1 MGNESESTQK
11 KKEKSE
17 NNEIKKEK
25 SENNEINEEL
35 KKNLDLF
42 YRAVNCDPN
51 SIEKICPVCFKS
63 NAYDDIPKIASN
75 KVDTD
80 KEKEDFKKDYIR
92 QIKANKIIIDEE
104 SVLKFDLERCNHFT
118 CYSCSGGRFDL
129 PCYFCQNFLTPR
141 NIICFGKLDE
151 VEEDFKKIICQFH
164 GKFILKK
171 NQPKECKKQLL
182 DNAKHFLLW
191 HNDII
196 EAAYKKRMKEIE
208 QMRKDFPKKYKSNYG
223 ITDEMIEQYKEEKK
237 IKLKEKKEEE
247 ERRAHMLSSI
257 HNNDDND
264 NDNDDDNSS
273 SNREMAY
280 GLYAC
285 GGKNCKLCF
294 KCGNSHFCDYVKLY
308 AHKSCFPYDKCY
320 ACRSKKHYGHERVN
334 MCSDCLKK
342 LIKQKGNKY
351 SEYCYVCGEKILFKS
366 MVSFMK

>member
-1 MGNESESTQK
+1 M
-11 KKEKSE
+11 
-17 NNEIKKEK
+17 
-25 SENNEINEEL
+25 
-35 KKNLDLF
+35 
-42 YRAVNCDPN
+42 
-51 SIEKICPVCFKS
+51 
-63 NAYDDIPKIASN
+63 
-75 KVDTD
+75 DTD

-237 IKLKEKKEEE
+237 IKLKKKK
-247 ERRAHMLSSI
+247 RRRRKKGS
-257 HNNDDND
+257 
-264 NDNDDDNSS
+264 
-273 SNREMAY
+273 
-280 GLYAC
+280 YA
-285 GGKNCKLCF
+285 
-294 KCGNSHFCDYVKLY
+294 
-308 AHKSCFPYDKCY
+308 
-320 ACRSKKHYGHERVN
+320 
-334 MCSDCLKK
+334 
-342 LIKQKGNKY
+342 
-351 SEYCYVCGEKILFKS
+351 
-366 MVSFMK
+366 

>member
-11 KKEKSE
+11 
-17 NNEIKKEK
+17 KKEK

-164 GKFILKK
+164 GKFIPKK

-223 ITDEMIEQYKEEKK
+223 ITDEMIVDILGFADWLAWFTKNKDKVEYQKFINTHGFEFEVADLVVNHLDEVCLDDVVDKEE
-237 IKLKEKKEEE
+237 
-247 ERRAHMLSSI
+247 
-257 HNNDDND
+257 
-264 NDNDDDNSS
+264 
-273 SNREMAY
+273 
-280 GLYAC
+280 
-285 GGKNCKLCF
+285 
-294 KCGNSHFCDYVKLY
+294 
-308 AHKSCFPYDKCY
+308 
-320 ACRSKKHYGHERVN
+320 
-334 MCSDCLKK
+334 
-342 LIKQKGNKY
+342 
-351 SEYCYVCGEKILFKS
+351 
-366 MVSFMK
+366 